1 MNIEK
6 RVIPYRIK
14 QARVSRGLSMVEL
27 SELVSVSK
35 QAISQYE
42 MGKNEPGKAILNSIA
57 LVLKYP
63 VSFFYKPVS
72 VNENA
77 SSAVFFRSKK
87 TVRVKALNAAREK
100 IEIFREIHDY
110 LEEYVDFP
118 KLNLPKIAYEDDG
131 IDPIDNDQIEQ
142 YAQTLRFY
150 WELGNKP
157 IDNLINIVQKNGIMV
172 SKMQLRMSK
181 LDAFSVWFDNKPF
194 IFLSSDKDTNAR
206 IRFDLAHELGHLL
219 MHADYYS
226 EEDMK
231 DSAICDKLENEADRF
246 AGAFLLPKDSFS
258 KDVFSTS
265 IDHFVQLKAKWK
277 ASIGSM
283 IYRCDTLGLL
293 SSNKIKYLKDQM
305 TTRVYW
311 RREPLD
317 KEMPVE
323 KPFAHK
329 QAIML
334 LLNNNIVTPGQ
345 LVEETGCSAEELE
358 QYCFLDKGTL
368 AIKNDSKIIALKG
381 KVL

>member
-1 MNIEK
+1 M
-6 RVIPYRIK
+6 
-14 QARVSRGLSMVEL
+14 
-27 SELVSVSK
+27 
-35 QAISQYE
+35 
-42 MGKNEPGKAILNSIA
+42 
-57 LVLKYP
+57 
-63 VSFFYKPVS
+63 
-72 VNENA
+72 NENA

-293 SSNKIKYLKDQM
+293 SSNQIKYLKDQM